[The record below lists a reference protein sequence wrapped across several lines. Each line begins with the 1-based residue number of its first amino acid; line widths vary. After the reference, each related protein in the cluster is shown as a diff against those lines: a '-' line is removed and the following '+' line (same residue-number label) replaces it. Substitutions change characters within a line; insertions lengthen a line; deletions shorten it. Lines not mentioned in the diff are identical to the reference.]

1 MASPV
6 IASNNSLVV
15 IACFYLTSKMIN
27 IAMNS
32 YLVSL
37 CLLNNINGNPY
48 IVIQHSCIAASVEK
62 QGCRLPNYRLPNGR
76 LLNGRDCQTAR
87 LPKLPNGRNC
97 WTSDY
102 STAKLAGLSIAQIPP
117 CLPTLI
123 VVCQAIAESIAYGS
137 HPESIALSLSVR
149 NLCVHERGLFLPL
162 LSIQYLP
169 DLPPMSQTKTGT
181 GSRLGRFLL
190 VVLLNI
196 ARDIFMP
203 RSAFT
208 SSSSCPRIRRLFQVR

>member
-1 MASPV
+1 MT
-6 IASNNSLVV
+6 
-15 IACFYLTSKMIN
+15 FRMIN

-32 YLVSL
+32 YLALL
-37 CLLNNINGNPY
+37 CLLNSINGNPY

-76 LLNGRDCQTAR
+76 LLNGRDCQTAEIAQRQKLLDFR
-87 LPKLPNGRNC
+87 LLNSKAC
-97 WTSDY
+97 WTINCADSPMP
-102 STAKLAGLSIAQIPP
+102 AN
-117 CLPTLI
+117 I

-137 HPESIALSLSVR
+137 HPESIALSLPVR
-149 NLCVHERGLFLPL
+149 NLCVHVRGLFLPL